1 MGKTEKRELVLLAS
15 VDEATIQRSIKR
27 LNELRED
34 AIRAAQGQDVL
45 GNAAKESARGLGQAS
60 QGVRDHINA
69 VRQEMAVA
77 RLDVDARLRGVQA
90 LREETEARE
99 KVAIAA
105 RQQAAATRQTQQQ
118 AAFEG
123 AGRISTAGSS
133 FAALLPGAGGQAL
146 MGIADLAGAIEQL
159 PMLTQGIRGIGGAA
173 GEAGPVVAGL
183 GGSIGSLA
191 AAGAAGVALAAL
203 AIAVQRF
210 IKDITEMRERV
221 KAATDA
227 QVTYYELIQTGTR
240 EEIEAE
246 IQRLEVQ
253 RRAREETK
261 RSLEAALEA
270 QGPINRLLANLGLGV
285 KQNINDLNKELDSL
299 TFQTDAYRRALE
311 SEEVAKRANT
321 EASERAAEA
330 AAKGREQARE
340 RRDDLIAAEL
350 TNSSEIRAARTQFN
364 EDLKAMDDKLAED
377 RIRIAA
383 QTSQQILAIEARRD
397 EQIKQLDVDLLRADE
412 AASRK
417 LQDSILAVEQ
427 GARDRELALREE
439 SASRIQDLIERA
451 EREKARIISE
461 SNDAERDARF
471 NRDAVA
477 LDKAERDR
485 ETRLQEADDQLQ
497 EGIQQEQEALAQKL
511 RDGRRADQQRIRDL
525 QQSYQQERRDRQIA
539 AQQRI
544 NDIRAA
550 AQQEIALTR
559 QRAAEALNALND
571 QYQRER
577 QLRITKFAEE
587 LRTYGVHF
595 DNINSLTAS
604 ALNSI
609 AIHWA
614 DLYRQMAA
622 AMTGG
627 SSGGGG
633 GGGGFTPG
641 GHTPLASGV
650 REFKGGLAL
659 LGERGPE
666 FAYLA
671 RGTNVY
677 NAQDTRRMVQQIQGG
692 PSMRDVNVS
701 IVTQATDARGI
712 MREVERKFPSMFA
725 DVLEKIA
732 K

>member
-1 MGKTEKRELVLLAS
+1 MGKTERELILLAK
-15 VDEATIQRSIKR
+15 VDEQVIERSKKR
-27 LNELRED
+27 LQELRED
-34 AIRAAQGQDVL
+34 AVKAAQGQDVL
-45 GNAAKESARGLGQAS
+45 GNAAKESARDLGQAS

-77 RLDVDARLRGVQA
+77 RLDVEARLRGVKA
-90 LREETEARE
+90 LREEKEARE
-99 KVAIAA
+99 KVAAAA
-105 RQQAAATRQTQQQ
+105 RQQATAAREASQK

-123 AGRISTAGSS
+123 AGRISTAGSA
-133 FAALLPGAGGQAL
+133 FAALLPGAGGEAL
-146 MGIADLAGAIEQL
+146 RGIADLAGAIEQL
-159 PMLTQGIRGIGGAA
+159 PMLTQGIQGLGGAA

-183 GGSIGSLA
+183 GGSVGSLA
-191 AAGAAGVALAAL
+191 AAGAAGIALAAL
-203 AIAVQRF
+203 AIAVQHF

-240 EEIEAE
+240 DEIEAE

-253 RRAREETK
+253 RQAREETK
-261 RSLEAALEA
+261 RNLEAALEA

-311 SEEVAKRANT
+311 SEEVAKRDAT
-321 EASERAAEA
+321 EATLRSAEA
-330 AAKGREQARE
+330 AAKGAAQARQ

-364 EDLKAMDDKLAED
+364 EDLKAMDVKLGED
-377 RIRIAA
+377 RARVAE
-383 QTSQQILAIEARRD
+383 QTSKRILEVEVQRD
-397 EQIKQLDVDLLRADE
+397 KQIKQLATDLLRADE

-451 EREKARIISE
+451 ERQKQQIVRD
-461 SNDAERDARF
+461 SNDAERDARLE
-471 NRDAVA
+471 RDAVA
-477 LDKAERDR
+477 LDKAQRDK
-485 ETRLQEADDQLQ
+485 ETRLKEADDQLQ
-497 EGIQQEQEALAQKL
+497 EGIDQEKKALDTKL

-525 QQSYQQERRDRQIA
+525 QESYRQERRERLIAERQ
-539 AQQRI
+539 RL

-550 AQQEIALTR
+550 AQEEITLTR
-559 QRAAEALNALND
+559 QREVEALNALND
-571 QYQRER
+571 QYQKER
-577 QLRITKFAEE
+577 QIRITKFAEE

-595 DNINSLTAS
+595 DNIKNLTAQS
-604 ALNSI
+604 LNAI

-614 DLYRQMAA
+614 DLYRKMAA
-622 AMTGG
+622 SMTGGG

-633 GGGGFTPG
+633 TYVPPPQQ

-659 LGERGPE
+659 VGEEGPE
-666 FAYLA
+666 LAHLA
-671 RGTNVY
+671 RGTDVY
-677 NAQDTRRMVQQIQGG
+677 NARDTQRILQQIRGG
-692 PSMRDVNVS
+692 SSMGDVNVS
-701 IVTQATDARGI
+701 IVTQATDASGI
-712 MREVERKFPSMFA
+712 MREVERRFPSMFA
-725 DVLEKIA
+725 RILKEMA
-732 K
+732 E